1 MKRLLV
7 VTLMGFLP
15 LAMAAQTTRVFF
27 KQAGEFGTFSASPDQ
42 FNSFSLTVS
51 RIANSGTTP
60 SASISYQQI
69 TLASDFNSE
78 TFVQIFGA
86 IPATSFTGATTK
98 DLILDLDTSTLDPT
112 TSFSQSCTLNFSTF
126 NEVCGPAPVG
136 LIHLEFQEN
145 GIQRTRVIDFN
156 EVITNGSTTTN
167 LRQKSDNSTAN
178 ANGSIFG
185 APVSTTNPNTTASV
199 GVNHDSS
206 LEVIK

>member
-27 KQAGEFGTFSASPDQ
+27 KQAGEFASFSSNPDQ
-42 FNSFSLTVS
+42 FNSISLSVS
-51 RIANSGTTP
+51 RVANSGTPAT
-60 SASISYQQI
+60 ASISYTQI
-69 TLASDFNSE
+69 TLAADFNSE

-86 IPATSFTGATTK
+86 IPATAFTGATTA
-98 DLILDLDTSTLDPT
+98 DLILNLDTSTLDPT
-112 TSFSQSCTLNFSTF
+112 TSFSQSCTLDFSTF
-126 NEVCGPAPVG
+126 NEVCGPAPTGV
-136 LIHLEFQEN
+136 ITLEFQEN

-167 LRQKSDNSTAN
+167 IRQKSDNSTAN
-178 ANGSIFG
+178 VNGSIFG
-185 APVSTTNPNTTASV
+185 APFSNTNPNTTASV

>member
-27 KQAGEFGTFSASPDQ
+27 KQAGEFGTFSTSPDQ
-42 FNSFSLTVS
+42 FNSISLTVS
-51 RIANSGTTP
+51 RVANSGTP
-60 SASISYQQI
+60 ASASISYTQI

-86 IPATSFTGATTK
+86 IPAASFTGANTS
-98 DLILDLDTSTLDPT
+98 DLVLNLDTSTLDPT
-112 TSFSQSCTLNFSTF
+112 TSFSQSCTLDFSTF
-126 NEVCGPAPVG
+126 NEVCGPAPTGV
-136 LIHLEFQEN
+136 INLEFQEN

-167 LRQKSDNSTAN
+167 IRQKSDNSTAN
-178 ANGSIFG
+178 VNGSIFG
-185 APVSTTNPNTTASV
+185 TPVSTTNPNTAATV
-199 GVNHDSS
+199 GVNHNSS